1 MGSDLGELFDQT
13 PPSTGPPARRRGAHV
28 HVRQKDMG
36 YRADGTRSPLIRSR
50 WDDVRWLAR
59 SRILRVLVVAALA
72 LAAVLYLYPSAQTWW
87 REHVTAGSAGLATSA
102 VTMEAPAPDPLLL
115 TPREH
120 LPWGREA
127 EDTPAA
133 GSALASNPPR
143 TESELHEGGA
153 RGLPV

>member
-59 SRILRVLVVAALA
+59 SRILRLLIVLALA
-72 LAAVLYLYPSAQTWW
+72 LAAWLYLYPSAQAWW
-87 REHVTAGSAGLATSA
+87 QDNIAATHEGAAPVVVT
-102 VTMEAPAPDPLLL
+102 VTGPSITGDVPGPKPTRSSPAQQ
-115 TPREH
+115 H
-120 LPWGREA
+120 
-127 EDTPAA
+127 
-133 GSALASNPPR
+133 PR
-143 TESELHEGGA
+143 TEPELHEGGA
-153 RGLPV
+153 RGLPF